1 MRICFFGTPEPA
13 VPSLRALVAEP
24 AIEIVRVVTNPDRPA
39 GRGHKLQPS
48 PVKVAAAEAGLEVW
62 QPERPKTI
70 GPELADLRVDAC
82 AIVAYGAILPPEVIA
97 AAGAGFV
104 NLHFSLLPAWR
115 GAAPVAHAILNGDTE
130 TGVSCFLLEEG
141 MDTGPVLTE
150 RRTSIGAD
158 ETAGELTARLAEMGA
173 PALVE
178 AVTGLVDGSLTPQ
191 PQPAEGVSYAPKIA
205 PDHARL
211 AWREHAEALHRAV
224 RAFNPVPGAHTTLR
238 AERLK
243 VHRAQVVDHGSD
255 PAPGTATGID
265 APAPS
270 TATGTDGV
278 TPGTVTS
285 IDAATGSPIVACG
298 RGALRLDEVQPAGK
312 ARMSGSSFVNG
323 YQPQGAVLGE
333 DPAAMPDSL
342 G

>member
-13 VPSLRALVAEP
+13 VPSLRAFLAEP

-48 PVKVAAAEAGLEVW
+48 PVKVAATEAGLEVW

-70 GPELADLRVDAC
+70 GPELADLSVDAC
-82 AIVAYGAILPPEVIA
+82 AIVAYGAILPPDVIA

-130 TGVSCFLLEEG
+130 TGVSCFVLEEG

-173 PALVE
+173 PALLE

-191 PQPAEGVSYAPKIA
+191 PQPTEGVSYAPKVT

-211 AWREHAEALHRAV
+211 DWRQDARVLHRAV

-243 VHRAQVVDHGSD
+243 VHRAQVVDRGGD
-255 PAPGTATGID
+255 PAPGTATGD
-265 APAPS
+265 ASAPG
-270 TATGTDGV
+270 TATGVGAAA
-278 TPGTVTS
+278 PGTVIG
-285 IDAATGSPIVACG
+285 IDAATGSPMVVCG
-298 RGALRLDEVQPAGK
+298 HGALRLDEVQPAGK

-333 DPAAMPDSL
+333 DPGATPDSPA
-342 G
+342 